1 MPRKKIAFRCYHT
14 ECANDPPTELVIDVL
29 RGRAVGAGK
38 KEKVVYCARN
48 HLNVITL
55 PDTWNT
61 QGPILGDGETGGSSG
76 TPVLQGRR
84 D

>member
-1 MPRKKIAFRCYHT
+1 VPSKKIAFRCYHA
-14 ECANDPPTELVIDVL
+14 ECANDPLTELVIDVP

-55 PDTWNT
+55 PDTWNKH
-61 QGPILGDGETGGSSG
+61 GPIMGDGETGESG
-76 TPVLQGRR
+76 GPPVLQGRR